1 MEQKRQ
7 IINLTLQNLTLDEK
21 KLSYDL
27 IKPFDVI
34 LKSQGSHDWLL
45 ILSIVR
51 TEIIT
56 LLLQDVGNEEVQSL
70 VRNILI
76 KEA

>member
-1 MEQKRQ
+1 MTIRESLGCFR
-7 IINLTLQNLTLDEK
+7 NK
-21 KLSYDL
+21 KLL
-27 IKPFDVI
+27 V
-34 LKSQGSHDWLL
+34 
-45 ILSIVR
+45 LSIVR